1 MFRSY
6 TYKDVLTRASTT
18 IQIID
23 DTTLYKAQIF
33 SSNGNIFNVNET
45 TSQLTV
51 SVRKGV
57 EDITNQFTD
66 IVWSRFH
73 SNAGQYEEDLKW
85 GEQHHGKTTFTLHRD
100 DILEKANIQVAI
112 YSEIN
117 GERTLVAADYISFT
131 DINDMKGSTTPPNNP
146 KDGDMW
152 LDTSVIP
159 PRLMVWDANL
169 KQWVEVFVAGNDRR
183 NLLRNSN
190 FYRKNFDFWSV
201 IGDPILEIESLNA
214 KR

>member
-33 SSNGNIFNVNET
+33 SSNGNIFNINET

-85 GEQHHGKTTFTLHRD
+85 GEQHHGKTTFTL
-100 DILEKANIQVAI
+100 
-112 YSEIN
+112 
-117 GERTLVAADYISFT
+117 
-131 DINDMKGSTTPPNNP
+131 
-146 KDGDMW
+146 
-152 LDTSVIP
+152 
-159 PRLMVWDANL
+159 
-169 KQWVEVFVAGNDRR
+169 
-183 NLLRNSN
+183 
-190 FYRKNFDFWSV
+190 
-201 IGDPILEIESLNA
+201 
-214 KR
+214 